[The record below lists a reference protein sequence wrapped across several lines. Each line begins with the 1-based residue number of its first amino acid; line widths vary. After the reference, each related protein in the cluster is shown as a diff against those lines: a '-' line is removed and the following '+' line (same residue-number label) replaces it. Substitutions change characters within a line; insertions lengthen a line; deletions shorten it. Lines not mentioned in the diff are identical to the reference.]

1 MQANVIFGQKAKNKL
16 LEGAMK
22 ATDAVKVTL
31 GARGRN
37 VIIESPTPAG
47 AAPLLPRITK
57 DGVTIA
63 NSLAD
68 LGDNTVTQGA
78 RIVIGVAQKTVQDA
92 GDGTTTSMILAT
104 EMFSEGLKVM
114 NKDVN
119 PVEFM
124 EGMRVASA
132 KVQHFIK
139 TKCAKEVEGD
149 RLFDVASISANGDVG
164 IGRVVADTI
173 AQVGPHG
180 MVHTKPSG
188 AMETYAEIASGALL
202 ESGMMNLSFAT
213 DFQKEEAIYE
223 RPLVF
228 ISDMDI
234 NELREEALPVFRFAA
249 ERKRPLVFI
258 CDEMSG
264 EALHTALYNRAN
276 ENMKIVV
283 IRAPYMGDM
292 RTKALEDLALYLGG
306 TYFAEDKGISVHE
319 LTKVTPNGGF
329 IYPLGECAEVRVTRN
344 QTRFIQGYGDE
355 VEIKKRTDHI
365 IEAIEEAPTS
375 AIKESLRQRLSRF
388 QGKVAVINVAGSSD
402 VDIHRQVDL
411 IDDAVHATQAAMSMG
426 VVPGGGITLLVAS
439 HKFSSATGTKSFQLG
454 HKVVMDSIIK
464 PIDQILDN
472 AGLTS
477 KQRKR
482 VITELLLRNQHVEN
496 HDYYIYDASQMRVT
510 NALKHGIIDPAK
522 VVAVCVEN
530 AVSAAQNLLS
540 TEAFV
545 YSQGHLDKYN
555 RRNENNR

>member
-1 MQANVIFGQKAKNKL
+1 MQANVIFGRKAKSTL

-22 ATDAVKVTL
+22 ATDAVRVTL

-37 VIIESPTPAG
+37 VIIEAPGPEPTM
-47 AAPLLPRITK
+47 PRITK

-63 NSLAD
+63 NSLID

-114 NKDVN
+114 NKYVN

-124 EGMRVASA
+124 KGMQVASA

-139 TKCAKEVEGD
+139 TKCAKKVQGD
-149 RLFDVASISANGDVG
+149 RLFDVATISANGDRG

-173 AQVGPHG
+173 SQVGPHG

-213 DFQKEEAIYE
+213 DFQKEEAVYE
-223 RPLVF
+223 NPLVF
-228 ISDMDI
+228 ISDMDV

-264 EALHTALYNRAN
+264 EALRTALYNRVN

-306 TYFAEDKGISVHE
+306 TYFAEDKGISVNE
-319 LTKVTPNGGF
+319 LNRTLPNGGF
-329 IYPLGECAEVRVTRN
+329 MYPLGECAEVRITRH
-344 QTRFIQGYGDE
+344 QTRFIQGFGDE
-355 VEIKKRTDHI
+355 VLIQRRADEIIK
-365 IEAIEEAPTS
+365 AIDEAPATH
-375 AIKESLRQRLSRF
+375 IKEALRQRLSRF
-388 QGKVAVINVAGSSD
+388 QGKVAVINVVGSSD

-411 IDDAVHATQAAMSMG
+411 IDDAVHATQAAMAYG

-439 HKFSSATGTKSFQLG
+439 QMFGQATGSKSFQMG
-454 HKVVMDSIIK
+454 HKVVTDSIRK
-464 PIDQILDN
+464 PTDQILEN
-472 AGLTS
+472 AGLTPR
-477 KQRKR
+477 QRKR
-482 VITELLLRNQHVEN
+482 VIDELLHRSTFEKE
-496 HDYYIYDASQMRVT
+496 HDYSIYDASQMQIT
-510 NALKHGIIDPAK
+510 NAFKHGILDPAK
-522 VVAVCVEN
+522 VVTVCLEN

-545 YSQGHLDKYN
+545 YSQGHLDKYQ
-555 RRNENNR
+555 RRNENRR

>member
-1 MQANVIFGQKAKNKL
+1 
-16 LEGAMK
+16 MK
-22 ATDAVKVTL
+22 ATDAVRVTL

-37 VIIESPTPAG
+37 VIIEAPGTDPTM
-47 AAPLLPRITK
+47 PRITK

-63 NSLAD
+63 NALID

-104 EMFSEGLKVM
+104 EMFKEGLKVM
-114 NKDVN
+114 NKYVN

-132 KVQHFIK
+132 KIQHFIK
-139 TKCAKEVEGD
+139 SKCAKEVQGD
-149 RLFDVASISANGDVG
+149 RLFDVATISANGDRS

-202 ESGMMNLSFAT
+202 ESGLMNLSFAT
-213 DFQKEEAIYE
+213 DFQKEEAVYE
-223 RPLVF
+223 NPLVF

-234 NELREEALPVFRFAA
+234 NELREEALPVFRYAA

-264 EALHTALYNRAN
+264 EALRTALYNRVN
-276 ENMKIVV
+276 ENMKIAV

-319 LTKVTPNGGF
+319 LNKTLPNGGF
-329 IYPLGECAEVRVTRN
+329 MYPLGECAEVRISRY
-344 QTRFIQGYGDE
+344 QTRFIQGFGDDI
-355 VEIKKRTDHI
+355 EIEKRTSEI
-365 IEAIEEAPTS
+365 IEAIEEAAAPV
-375 AIKESLRQRLSRF
+375 IKESLRQRLSRF
-388 QGKVAVINVAGSSD
+388 QGKVAVINVVGSSD

-411 IDDAVHATQAAMSMG
+411 IDDAVHATQAAMAYG

-439 HKFSSATGTKSFQLG
+439 QMFKQAVGSKSFQMG
-454 HKVVMDSIIK
+454 HKVVTDSIRK
-464 PIDQILDN
+464 PTDQILEN
-472 AGLTS
+472 AGLTPR
-477 KQRKR
+477 QRKK
-482 VITELLLRNQHVEN
+482 VINELLHRSTIAE
-496 HDYYIYDASQMRVT
+496 DYDYSIYDASHLKIS
-510 NALKHGIIDPAK
+510 NALKHGILDPAK
-522 VVAVCVEN
+522 VVTVCLEN

-545 YSQGHLDKYN
+545 YSQGHLDKYH
-555 RRNENNR
+555 RRNENRR